1 MPSPPLNASATSDT
15 RQIKIELCQLLD
27 SRQIDSLPRGEPG
40 DRSTPEGGER
50 RGQPAARAALSA
62 LRDEIAKSVDART
75 ADWTVTRWLITKQ
88 LIAECV
94 RLELAERRP

>member
-1 MPSPPLNASATSDT
+1 
-15 RQIKIELCQLLD
+15 
-27 SRQIDSLPRGEPG
+27 
-40 DRSTPEGGER
+40 
-50 RGQPAARAALSA
+50 LSA